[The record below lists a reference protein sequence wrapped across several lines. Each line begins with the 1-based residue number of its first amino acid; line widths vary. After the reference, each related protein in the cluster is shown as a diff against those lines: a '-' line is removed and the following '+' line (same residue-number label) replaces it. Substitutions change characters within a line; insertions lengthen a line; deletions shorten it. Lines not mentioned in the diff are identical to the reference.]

1 MFQGHS
7 SITSHMYEVIKVVEF
22 DMDLDFDSFSLRI
35 ELLQSATAPDW
46 FRVHVWRTELYRL
59 QSTFPQDKQS
69 GQPLHEP
76 SDENIL
82 VDWSSCLS
90 QDYKHF
96 QANNPEAALELVLDD
111 IQRFLV
117 RVTGKDV

>member
-1 MFQGHS
+1 MFQQHL
-7 SITSHMYEVIKVVEF
+7 SITSHMYDVIKVVEF
-22 DMDLDFDSFSLRI
+22 DVDLGSDSFSLRI

-46 FRVHVWRTELYRL
+46 FRAHVWRTELYRL

-82 VDWSSCLS
+82 VDWSHYLA
-90 QDYKHF
+90 QNYKHF
-96 QANNPEAALELVLDD
+96 QASNPEAAMELVLDD
-111 IQRFLV
+111 IRRFLV
-117 RVTGKDV
+117 RVTWKDA

>member
-22 DMDLDFDSFSLRI
+22 DVDLDFDSFSLRI
-35 ELLQSATAPDW
+35 ELLRSATTPDW

-59 QSTFPQDKQS
+59 QATFPQDKPS

-82 VDWSSCLS
+82 VDWSHYLAH
-90 QDYKHF
+90 DYKQF
-96 QANNPEAALELVLDD
+96 QASNSEAALELVFDD
-111 IQRFLV
+111 IRRFLV
-117 RVTGKDV
+117 RVTGKEV

>member
-7 SITSHMYEVIKVVEF
+7 SITSHMHEVIKVVEF
-22 DMDLDFDSFSLRI
+22 DVDLDFDSFSLRI
-35 ELLQSATAPDW
+35 ELLQSAIAPDW
-46 FRVHVWRTELYRL
+46 FRVHVWRTEFYRL
-59 QSTFPQDKQS
+59 QATFPQDKQS

-82 VDWSSCLS
+82 VDWSHYLA

-96 QANNPEAALELVLDD
+96 QASNPEAALELVLDD
-111 IQRFLV
+111 IRRFLV
-117 RVTGKDV
+117 RITGKDV

>member
-7 SITSHMYEVIKVVEF
+7 SITSHMYEIIKVVEF
-22 DMDLDFDSFSLRI
+22 DVDLDFDSFSLRI
-35 ELLQSATAPDW
+35 ELLRSATIPDW

-59 QSTFPQDKQS
+59 QSAFPQDKQS
-69 GQPLHEP
+69 GQPMHEP

-82 VDWSSCLS
+82 IDWSHHLA
-90 QDYKHF
+90 QNYEHF
-96 QANNPEAALELVLDD
+96 QASNPEKALELVLDD
-111 IQRFLV
+111 IRRFLV